1 MKNDQMFATELVPGK
16 LARAPLLLLELMRDL
31 AVLEQELRTIEDA
44 MGRSISR
51 YQDPLAERLR
61 RVGVSDQK
69 VEDFVAWR
77 RTISN
82 LIADG
87 CSDENKL
94 AKITAAE
101 SAGLALFAEIIT
113 SMKRDEHHG
122 RLLAA

>member
-16 LARAPLLLLELMRDL
+16 LATAPLLLLELMRDL
-31 AVLEQELRTIEDA
+31 AVLEEELRTIEDA
-44 MGRSISR
+44 MDRSISR

-69 VEDFVAWR
+69 VEDFIAWR

-87 CSDENKL
+87 GSDEK
-94 AKITAAE
+94 
-101 SAGLALFAEIIT
+101 
-113 SMKRDEHHG
+113 KR
-122 RLLAA
+122 RRSPRPNPPAWRCLRKSSLR